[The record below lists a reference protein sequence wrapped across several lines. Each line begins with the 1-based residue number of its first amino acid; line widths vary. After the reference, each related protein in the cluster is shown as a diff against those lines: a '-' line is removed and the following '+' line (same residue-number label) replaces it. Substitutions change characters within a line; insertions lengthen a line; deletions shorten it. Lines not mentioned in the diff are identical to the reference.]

1 MSDHPAEPLKSK
13 LLFCW
18 LALLTGPVGGHWIY
32 AGRKRF
38 WFYMMFFPLSAFAGW
53 FDAIRYGLMPDATFN
68 TTINPGYPSDTKQTN
83 GLVVTAIGLSLAFAT
98 TAFMSL
104 LAMLFQWYFSGM
116 VS

>member
-1 MSDHPAEPLKSK
+1 MSSQPREPFKSK

-38 WFYMMFFPLSAFAGW
+38 WFYMGTFPLSAFAAW
-53 FDAIRYGLMPDATFN
+53 FDAIRYGLMPDAAFN
-68 TTINPGYPSDTKQTN
+68 QALNPEYPADSRQTN

-98 TAFMSL
+98 TAFMAL